1 MCEGSIFHRNFPE
14 INGLDGGEGVK
25 DAAGCFF
32 CHRLLV
38 ILNTEARSHKV
49 IPLPDSYETL
59 CLCVHLSFTKV
70 RVTPLNVRVTP
81 LKCRVMQFN
90 KIICISRKKKNLSF
104 IYKFRFLPRSHYP
117 FV

>member
-70 RVTPLNVRVTP
+70 RVTPLKWHFTP
-81 LKCRVMQFN
+81 LKCRFTP
-90 KIICISRKKKNLSF
+90 L
-104 IYKFRFLPRSHYP
+104 
-117 FV
+117 